1 MTWQNAVAWA
11 GVATAAAAGVL
22 ALALARVSADA
33 DRIAEHHDPP
43 PDLDDPDVIGPPAH
57 PRVRLIPRPDP
68 AVTDLETFRRRHH
81 PAQPTQQDQPTSEGP
96 TAS

>member
-22 ALALARVSADA
+22 ALALARVTADA
-33 DRIAEHHDPP
+33 DRIAEHHDPL

-81 PAQPTQQDQPTSEGP
+81 PAQPPSEGP

>member
-68 AVTDLETFRRRHH
+68 AVTDLETFRLRHH
-81 PAQPTQQDQPTSEGP
+81 PAQPPSEGP